1 MFDKEALDVL
11 WAEIE
16 EKFKSGREWEQLMRD
31 AHLGIARSDAGVDLG
46 NIDKRVIEV
55 INRHAK

>member
-1 MFDKEALDVL
+1 MFDKEGLDVL
-11 WAEIE
+11 WAELQ
-16 EKFKSGREWEQLMRD
+16 EKFKSGPEWEQIMRD

-55 INRHAK
+55 INRHA